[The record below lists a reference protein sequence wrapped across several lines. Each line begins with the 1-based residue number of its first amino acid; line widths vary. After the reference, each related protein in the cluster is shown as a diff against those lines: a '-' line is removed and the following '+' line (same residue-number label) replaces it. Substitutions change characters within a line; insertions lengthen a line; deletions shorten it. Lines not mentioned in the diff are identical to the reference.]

1 MTNNENDSGHV
12 APGGEPIL
20 RIRDMDVRLAGRDV
34 LHGINL
40 EVRGGEL
47 MGLLGPNGAGKT
59 TLLRAVLGLIPR
71 KAGTVEVAAG
81 ARVAARVAARG
92 DHPAQTNHA
101 ARTNHAAV
109 ADPIAQPALNA
120 PMLSGRA
127 ARAQIGYVP
136 QRHEFAWD
144 YPISVYNCVLNGQT
158 GKRGLFRRASVADH
172 RAAAEALDRVHL
184 ADLADRPIGQL
195 SGGQRQ
201 RVLVARALA
210 TKPSLLLLDEPFTG
224 MDFPSIELLCDV
236 LAQLHQDQG
245 MSTLMITHDLPQ
257 AVHICDR
264 ITLLNGSVIATGA
277 PVELNDPEPWTRTFG
292 VRSDSPLLS
301 SLGLQRGVE
310 NKENP
315 GNGADVHPA
324 HLNYEGANA

>member
-1 MTNNENDSGHV
+1 MTSTSNTPDPASHAGTPV
-12 APGGEPIL
+12 L
-20 RIRDMDVRLAGRDV
+20 RVRELDVRLAQRDV
-34 LHGINL
+34 LHGVDL
-40 EVRGGEL
+40 DVAAGEL

-59 TLLRAVLGLIPR
+59 TLLRSILGLIPR
-71 KAGTVEVAAG
+71 RKGSVEVAA
-81 ARVAARVAARG
+81 
-92 DHPAQTNHA
+92 HPQSAT
-101 ARTNHAAV
+101 
-109 ADPIAQPALNA
+109 PA
-120 PMLSGRA
+120 MLSGRV

-158 GKRGLFRRASVADH
+158 GKRGLFRRASVSDH
-172 RAAAEALDRVHL
+172 RAAAEALERVHL

-210 TKPSLLLLDEPFTG
+210 TTPSLLLLDEPFTG

-236 LAQLHQDQG
+236 LQQLHRKEG

-264 ITLLNGSVIATGA
+264 ITLLNGSIVATGA
-277 PVELNDPEPWTRTFG
+277 PSELRDPKPWTRTFG

-301 SLGLQRGVE
+301 SLGLQRGVGG
-310 NKENP
+310 KETPNP
-315 GNGADVHPA
+315 PLDNAIHPSTSKELA
-324 HLNYEGANA
+324 RD